1 MSNESVPT
9 LRRKSSSGTSS
20 VDPFDQAEKGINLD
34 SPRIPDIAHPFEP
47 RKSFSFR
54 YSLHSSDSTLV
65 RIPSECDDLGLEARA
80 INSLPSQGK
89 LRPVLP

>member
-34 SPRIPDIAHPFEP
+34 SPKIPDIAHPFEP